1 MAISFSRPDP
11 SSPAAV
17 GSAQFD
23 VVRRGYSQEEVRDF
37 LRMVSAEM
45 GRLRERER
53 FLESELRSLQTR
65 GMSSPGVLDEETVTT
80 LLGEETA
87 RVLSVAREA
96 AQQMRLRAAE
106 TAERLVRE
114 ASADASRIRQE
125 ADLEASR
132 KREDAS
138 ADVEN
143 EIELAKQQGREMVNE
158 AREYRERVLAELARR
173 REVAREQIEMLVHA
187 RDRLVKAFE
196 RARVAANDVVGD
208 LDEFEELSDEVSRAS
223 QMQIQQQGPVFFDH
237 TKVPD
242 AIPQRTEETAEVSED
257 VSRNE
262 VEVVAVVE
270 DHIEADHVIE
280 VVIEVEKI
288 EDEPVGSGDGGLE
301 AVTAGAT
308 EETALKSGHPSVE
321 PPSGE
326 HIAEVVQLFGRR
338 ETTTNEITVEPE
350 PGQSEQPK
358 AIEAKPIMKQVDNL
372 NTVESKPKKPSVDDL
387 FARLKQSSPAKVAE
401 SVKSA
406 KQAKPAKVAPRTDKK
421 PETPRAEGSK
431 REQPKA
437 VVPKV
442 NTKLFIERDE
452 TLAPQIANLTRKF
465 KRVLAD
471 EENVILTYLQ
481 GKKSVVALEKIVTDA
496 ASQVQSHVDVVIDE
510 VYNVALSGAKSMV
523 PGLKAELRK
532 QVTKTAVMQT
542 ISKSIDETIVRP
554 IRERLQRCVEQ
565 SDGDREEMS
574 SLVRSTYREWKMQ
587 KLEPI
592 VADMACLAYSR
603 GAYLAL
609 PTGTPVCWMVDPNG
623 PQCADAEDNALAGE
637 TPLGSPFPT
646 GHEHPTAHAGCRCL
660 VAPHRD

>member
-23 VVRRGYSQEEVRDF
+23 VVRRGFSQEDVRDF

-45 GRLRERER
+45 SRLQERER
-53 FLESELRSLQTR
+53 FLESELRAMQTR
-65 GMSSPGVLDEETVTT
+65 GMSSPGALDEETVTA

-125 ADLEASR
+125 AELEAAR
-132 KREDAS
+132 KRADAS

-143 EIELAKQQGREMVNE
+143 EIELAKQQGREMVIE
-158 AREYRERVLAELARR
+158 AREYRERVLAELAKR
-173 REVAREQIEMLVHA
+173 RELAREQIEMLIHA

-196 RARVAANDVVGD
+196 RARVAANEVVGD
-208 LDEFEELSDEVSRAS
+208 LDEFEELSEEVARAS
-223 QMQIQQQGPVFFDH
+223 QMQGPTQGPVFFDH

-242 AIPQRTEETAEVSED
+242 AIPQRNDEQEEITTNDVDVAAVLEEIENESEI
-257 VSRNE
+257 
-262 VEVVAVVE
+262 VEV
-270 DHIEADHVIE
+270 I
-280 VVIEVEKI
+280 IEVEKI
-288 EDEPVGSGDGGLE
+288 EEPITDETVAEDQPVAE
-301 AVTAGAT
+301 TT
-308 EETALKSGHPSVE
+308 EETAQKAGHPSVE
-321 PPSGE
+321 PSGTE

-338 ETTTNEITVEPE
+338 ETPVRDEAPHEEELMSSSKSIKS
-350 PGQSEQPK
+350 SEQ
-358 AIEAKPIMKQVDNL
+358 EQTKPI
-372 NTVESKPKKPSVDDL
+372 ESKKSSVDDL

-401 SVKSA
+401 AA
-406 KQAKPAKVAPRTDKK
+406 KKDAKTSKAERQPEKAKVSAAEPVAPKVN
-421 PETPRAEGSK
+421 P
-431 REQPKA
+431 

-442 NTKLFIERDE
+442 NKELFIKRDE
-452 TLAPQIANLTRKF
+452 TLAPQIVSLTRKF

-471 EENVILTYLQ
+471 EENAILNYLQ
-481 GKKSVVALEKIVTDA
+481 GKKSVVALEKMVSDSAT
-496 ASQVQSHVDVVIDE
+496 QVQAHVEVVSDDMH
-510 VYNVALSGAKSMV
+510 NVALSGAKSV
-523 PGLKAELRK
+523 APGLKADLRK
-532 QVTKTAVMQT
+532 QVTKSAVMQT

-565 SDGDREEMS
+565 SNGDREEMS
-574 SLVRSTYREWKMQ
+574 SLVRSAYREWKMQ
-587 KLEPI
+587 KLDAL

-609 PTGTPVCWMVDPNG
+609 PTGTSVCWMVDPNG
-623 PQCADAEDNALAGE
+623 PQCADAEDNALAGD

-646 GHEHPTAHAGCRCL
+646 GHEHPIAHAGCRCL

>member
-23 VVRRGYSQEEVRDF
+23 VVRRGFSQEDVRDF

-45 GRLRERER
+45 SRLQERER
-53 FLESELRSLQTR
+53 FLESELRAMQTR
-65 GMSSPGVLDEETVTT
+65 GMSSPGALDEETVTS

-125 ADLEASR
+125 AELEAAR
-132 KREDAS
+132 KRADAS

-143 EIELAKQQGREMVNE
+143 ELELAKQQGRDMVNE

-173 REVAREQIEMLVHA
+173 RELAREQIESLIHA

-208 LDEFEELSDEVSRAS
+208 LDEFEELSEEVARAS
-223 QMQIQQQGPVFFDH
+223 QMHAPAQGAVFFDH

-242 AIPQRTEETAEVSED
+242 AIPQRNDDTSSVETPTQVDEVEVVDVIEIVEEEVVVLVDDVVVEETPVTESVIDETPIVEATVVETTEETAQK
-257 VSRNE
+257 
-262 VEVVAVVE
+262 A
-270 DHIEADHVIE
+270 
-280 VVIEVEKI
+280 
-288 EDEPVGSGDGGLE
+288 
-301 AVTAGAT
+301 
-308 EETALKSGHPSVE
+308 GHPSVE
-321 PPSGE
+321 AVSSE

-338 ETTTNEITVEPE
+338 ETSARESTPESREPQEPKPVEVKPSE
-350 PGQSEQPK
+350 PKPTAKAPAPK
-358 AIEAKPIMKQVDNL
+358 R
-372 NTVESKPKKPSVDDL
+372 PSVDDL
-387 FARLKQSSPAKVAE
+387 FAKLKQSSPAKVAE
-401 SVKSA
+401 AVKKDA
-406 KQAKPAKVAPRTDKK
+406 KTPKQVESKPAAPK
-421 PETPRAEGSK
+421 P
-431 REQPKA
+431 EQPKA
-437 VVPKV
+437 SVPKPVVPKV
-442 NTKLFIERDE
+442 NKELFLKRDE
-452 TLAPQIANLTRKF
+452 TLAPQIVSLTRKF

-471 EENVILTYLQ
+471 EENAILTYLQ
-481 GKKSVVALEKIVTDA
+481 GKKSVVALEKMVADA
-496 ASQVQSHVDVVIDE
+496 ATQVQSHVEMVADDMH
-510 VYNVALSGAKSMV
+510 NVALSGAKSV
-523 PGLKAELRK
+523 APGLKADLRK
-532 QVTKTAVMQT
+532 QVSKSAVMQT
-542 ISKSIDETIVRP
+542 ISKSIDDTIVRP
-554 IRERLQRCVEQ
+554 LRERLQRCVEQ
-565 SDGDREEMS
+565 SNGDREEMS
-574 SLVRSTYREWKMQ
+574 SLVRSAYREWKMQ
-587 KLEPI
+587 KLDAL
-592 VADMACLAYSR
+592 VADLACLAYSR

-623 PQCADAEDNALAGE
+623 PQCADAEDNALAGD

-646 GHEHPTAHAGCRCL
+646 GHEHPIAHAGCRCL

>member
-1 MAISFSRPDP
+1 VAISFSRPDP

-45 GRLRERER
+45 SRLQERER

-65 GMSSPGVLDEETVTT
+65 GLSSPGVLDEETITT

-125 ADLEASR
+125 AELEAGR

-173 REVAREQIEMLVHA
+173 RELAREQIEMLIHA

-208 LDEFEELSDEVSRAS
+208 LDEFEELSEEVARAS
-223 QMQIQQQGPVFFDH
+223 QMQTPQNGPVFFDH

-242 AIPQRTEETAEVSED
+242 AIPQRVDD
-257 VSRNE
+257 VSPIE
-262 VEVVAVVE
+262 TEISDESEVVE
-270 DHIEADHVIE
+270 DVVEDEVIE
-280 VVIEVEKI
+280 VVIEVETLDI
-288 EDEPVGSGDGGLE
+288 EDVVVDEPSKNAE
-301 AVTAGAT
+301 SIESTT
-308 EETALKSGHPSVE
+308 EETALKAGHPSME
-321 PPSGE
+321 PQGDE

-338 ETTTNEITVEPE
+338 DETPKVETKPESTPE
-350 PGQSEQPK
+350 PSMESQPL
-358 AIEAKPIMKQVDNL
+358 AQI
-372 NTVESKPKKPSVDDL
+372 KPKKTSVDDL
-387 FARLKQSSPAKVAE
+387 FAKLKQSSPAKVAE

-406 KQAKPAKVAPRTDKK
+406 KDSKPTKPKTSTDRK
-421 PETPRAEGSK
+421 PSTPKAEQGK
-431 REQPKA
+431 TVRPKA

-442 NTKLFIERDE
+442 NTELFLKRDE
-452 TLAPQIANLTRKF
+452 TLAPQIVNLTRKF

-471 EENVILTYLQ
+471 EENAILTYLQ
-481 GKKSVVALEKIVTDA
+481 GKKSVVALEKIVADA
-496 ASQVQSHVDVVIDE
+496 ASQVQSHVDVVADE
-510 VYNVALSGAKSMV
+510 AHNIALSGAKSV
-523 PGLKAELRK
+523 APGLKADLRK
-532 QVTKTAVMQT
+532 QVTKTAVLQT

-565 SDGDREEMS
+565 CNGDREEMS
-574 SLVRSTYREWKMQ
+574 SLVRSAYREWKMQ

-623 PQCADAEDNALAGE
+623 PQCADAEDNALAGD

-646 GHEHPTAHAGCRCL
+646 GHEHPIAHAGCRCL

>member
-23 VVRRGYSQEEVRDF
+23 VVRRGFSQEDVRDF

-45 GRLRERER
+45 SRLQERER
-53 FLESELRSLQTR
+53 FLESELRAMQTR
-65 GMSSPGVLDEETVTT
+65 GMSSPGALDEETVTT

-114 ASADASRIRQE
+114 ASADASRVRQE
-125 ADLEASR
+125 AELEAAR
-132 KREDAS
+132 KRADAS

-143 EIELAKQQGREMVNE
+143 EIELAKQQGREMVIE

-173 REVAREQIEMLVHA
+173 RELAREQIEMLIHA

-196 RARVAANDVVGD
+196 RARVAANEVVGD
-208 LDEFEELSDEVSRAS
+208 LDEFEELSEEVARAS
-223 QMQIQQQGPVFFDH
+223 QVQGPAQGPVFFDH

-242 AIPQRTEETAEVSED
+242 AIPQRNDEPEEPTI
-257 VSRNE
+257 NE
-262 VEVVAVVE
+262 VEVTAVLE
-270 DHIEADHVIE
+270 DIENQSEIVE

-288 EDEPVGSGDGGLE
+288 EGPITDVTVIDEQP
-301 AVTAGAT
+301 TAETT
-308 EETALKSGHPSVE
+308 EETAQKAGHPSVE
-321 PPSGE
+321 PAGTE

-338 ETTTNEITVEPE
+338 EMPARDEIPQEAEPTPRAKTTAS
-350 PGQSEQPK
+350 SEEEHTK
-358 AIEAKPIMKQVDNL
+358 SKPIA
-372 NTVESKPKKPSVDDL
+372 SKKPSVDDL

-401 SVKSA
+401 AAKKDAKTPKAEKQPEMPKSA
-406 KQAKPAKVAPRTDKK
+406 AAKPGAQKVNP
-421 PETPRAEGSK
+421 
-431 REQPKA
+431 
-437 VVPKV
+437 VVPKM
-442 NTKLFIERDE
+442 NKELFLKRDE
-452 TLAPQIANLTRKF
+452 SLAPQIVSLTRKF

-471 EENVILTYLQ
+471 EENAILNYLQ
-481 GKKSVVALEKIVTDA
+481 GKKSVVALEKMVSDA
-496 ASQVQSHVDVVIDE
+496 ATQVQAHVEAVSDDMH
-510 VYNVALSGAKSMV
+510 NVALSGAKSV
-523 PGLKAELRK
+523 APGLKADLRK
-532 QVTKTAVMQT
+532 QVTKAAVMQT

-565 SDGDREEMS
+565 SNGDREEMS
-574 SLVRSTYREWKMQ
+574 SLVRSAYREWKMQ
-587 KLEPI
+587 KLDSL

-623 PQCADAEDNALAGE
+623 PQCADAEDNALAGD

-646 GHEHPTAHAGCRCL
+646 GHEHPIAHAGCRCL

>member
-1 MAISFSRPDP
+1 VAISFSRPDP

-17 GSAQFD
+17 GAAQFD
-23 VVRRGYSQEEVRDF
+23 VVRRGFSQEEVRDF

-45 GRLRERER
+45 SRLQERER
-53 FLESELRSLQTR
+53 FLESELRAMQTR
-65 GMSSPGVLDEETVTT
+65 GMSSPGALDEETVTS

-125 ADLEASR
+125 AELEAAR
-132 KREDAS
+132 KRADAS

-158 AREYRERVLAELARR
+158 AREYRERVLAELSRR
-173 REVAREQIEMLVHA
+173 RELAREQIEMLIHA

-208 LDEFEELSDEVSRAS
+208 LDEFEELSEEVARAS
-223 QMQIQQQGPVFFDH
+223 QMQAPAQGPVFFDH

-242 AIPQRTEETAEVSED
+242 AIPQRADEPSETTSH
-257 VSRNE
+257 
-262 VEVVAVVE
+262 EVVEATVVE
-270 DHIEADHVIE
+270 EITDDSEIIE
-280 VVIEVEKI
+280 VVIEVE
-288 EDEPVGSGDGGLE
+288 ELE
-301 AVTAGAT
+301 ESII
-308 EETALKSGHPSVE
+308 EETAVDEPTVAETTEVTAQKAGHPSVE
-321 PPSGE
+321 PASAE

-338 ETTTNEITVEPE
+338 ETPARESEPE
-350 PGQSEQPK
+350 SKEPAPSTPTDRPAEMQPSQPTPS
-358 AIEAKPIMKQVDNL
+358 A
-372 NTVESKPKKPSVDDL
+372 SKKPSVDDL

-401 SVKSA
+401 SVKSDTKA
-406 KQAKPAKVAPRTDKK
+406 SKAEKQSEKSKETATKPVVSKVNP
-421 PETPRAEGSK
+421 
-431 REQPKA
+431 

-442 NTKLFIERDE
+442 KKELFLKRDE
-452 TLAPQIANLTRKF
+452 TLAPQIVSLTRKF

-471 EENVILTYLQ
+471 EENAILNYLQ
-481 GKKSVVALEKIVTDA
+481 GKKSVVALEKMVSDA
-496 ASQVQSHVDVVIDE
+496 ATQVQAHVEVVSDDMH
-510 VYNVALSGAKSMV
+510 NVALSGAKSV
-523 PGLKAELRK
+523 APGLKADLRK
-532 QVTKTAVMQT
+532 QVTKSAVMQT

-565 SDGDREEMS
+565 SNGDRDEMS
-574 SLVRSTYREWKMQ
+574 SLVRSAYREWKMQ
-587 KLEPI
+587 KLDAL

-646 GHEHPTAHAGCRCL
+646 GHEHPIAHAGCRCL

>member
-23 VVRRGYSQEEVRDF
+23 VVRRGFSQEEVRDF

-45 GRLRERER
+45 SRLQERER
-53 FLESELRSLQTR
+53 FLESELRAMQTR
-65 GMSSPGVLDEETVTT
+65 GMSSPGALDEETVTS

-125 ADLEASR
+125 AELESAR
-132 KREDAS
+132 KRADAS
-138 ADVEN
+138 VDVEN
-143 EIELAKQQGREMVNE
+143 EIELAKQQGREMVIE

-173 REVAREQIEMLVHA
+173 RELAREQIEMLIHA

-208 LDEFEELSDEVSRAS
+208 LDEFEELSEEVARAS
-223 QMQIQQQGPVFFDH
+223 QVQTPGQGPVFFDH

-242 AIPQRTEETAEVSED
+242 AIPQKTDEPTEAQHDDVDAVIIVEEIVDDAE
-257 VSRNE
+257 
-262 VEVVAVVE
+262 
-270 DHIEADHVIE
+270 VIE
-280 VVIEVEKI
+280 VVIEVEKVEDQAI
-288 EDEPVGSGDGGLE
+288 QQVEVDEPVIAE
-301 AVTAGAT
+301 TT
-308 EETALKSGHPSVE
+308 EETAQKAGHPSVE
-321 PPSGE
+321 PAGAE

-338 ETTTNEITVEPE
+338 ETPTRE
-350 PGQSEQPK
+350 SESATKQP
-358 AIEAKPIMKQVDNL
+358 APSAPIDKQTEV
-372 NTVESKPKKPSVDDL
+372 VPSKPSPSASKKSSVDDL

-401 SVKSA
+401 SVKNDTKS
-406 KQAKPAKVAPRTDKK
+406 
-421 PETPRAEGSK
+421 
-431 REQPKA
+431 PKA
-437 VVPKV
+437 EKQPEKPKASASKSDVSKVNPVVPKV
-442 NTKLFIERDE
+442 NKELFLKRDE
-452 TLAPQIANLTRKF
+452 TLAPQIVSLTRKF

-471 EENVILTYLQ
+471 EENAILNYLQ
-481 GKKSVVALEKIVTDA
+481 GKKSVVALEKMVSDA
-496 ASQVQSHVDVVIDE
+496 ATQVQAHVEVVSDE
-510 VYNVALSGAKSMV
+510 MHNVALSGAKSV
-523 PGLKAELRK
+523 APGLKADLRK
-532 QVTKTAVMQT
+532 QVTKSAVMQT

-554 IRERLQRCVEQ
+554 IRDRLQRCVEQ
-565 SDGDREEMS
+565 SNGDREEMG
-574 SLVRSTYREWKMQ
+574 SLVRSAYREWKMQ
-587 KLEPI
+587 KLDSL

-623 PQCADAEDNALAGE
+623 PQCADAEDNALAGD

-646 GHEHPTAHAGCRCL
+646 GHEHPIAHAGCRCL